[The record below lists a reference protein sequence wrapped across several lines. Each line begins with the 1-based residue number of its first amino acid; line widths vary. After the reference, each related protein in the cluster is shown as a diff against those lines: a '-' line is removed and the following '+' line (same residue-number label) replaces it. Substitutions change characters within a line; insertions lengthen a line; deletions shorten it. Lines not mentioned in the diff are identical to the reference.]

1 MTLIA
6 ALLSGLVFGCG
17 LILAGMANPA
27 KVLGFLDL
35 AGRWDPSLVL
45 VMGGAVTVALLAF
58 ARAKSGARAL
68 NGATLQIPQKRTLD
82 RRLLLGSLLFG
93 LGWGTAG
100 FCPGP
105 ALVALG
111 AGIPKAAIFV
121 AAMLLGML
129 IFQFQQRD

>member
-1 MTLIA
+1 
-6 ALLSGLVFGCG
+6 
-17 LILAGMANPA
+17 
-27 KVLGFLDL
+27 
-35 AGRWDPSLVL
+35 
-45 VMGGAVTVALLAF
+45 
-58 ARAKSGARAL
+58 
-68 NGATLQIPQKRTLD
+68 
-82 RRLLLGSLLFG
+82 LFG